1 MTKLTTKFGKLPDLY
16 LTLQFLFEKQEDLR
30 MKDGKNLVI
39 VESPAKAGTIQKFLG
54 NDYIVKS
61 SFGHIRDLH
70 DNELSIDVKDGFKPE
85 YVIPADKKKV
95 VSELKKAAK
104 DAQTVWLASDEDREG
119 EAISWHLFE
128 TLDLDA
134 ANTKRIVFHE
144 ITKNAILNAIE
155 NPREIDM
162 SLVNAQQARRVLDR
176 LVGFELSP
184 VLWRKI
190 QPKLSAGRV
199 QSVALRLVVDREREI
214 LAFNHES
221 YYKVEALFHPEG
233 TPEKTLV
240 KATLDRKFK
249 DIESA
254 REYLERHVN
263 AEFRISSI
271 EKKEGTRT
279 PAAPFTT
286 STLQQEAARKL
297 RLSVSQTMSIAQ
309 RLYEHGLITYMR
321 TDSTNLSSLA
331 INTAKKY
338 IGENFGEEYSHVRQY
353 RTKAKGAQEAHEA
366 IRPTYIENTTI
377 EGTPQEKKLYELIW
391 KRTVASQMSDA
402 RILRTDIKVGSDK
415 GEEIFNVQASQVMF
429 DGFLKLYI
437 ESTDEPS
444 QDDEMTILP
453 EMNIGA
459 RMFEE
464 GITAECKYTSAPSR
478 YSEATLVKKLEELGI
493 GRPSTYAPTIST
505 LTKGRGYIVKG
516 DKTGEKHE
524 VTNLSL
530 KKGVIKAS
538 AKTETVGAEKG
549 RLLPQDIGMI
559 VTDYL
564 VKNFETILDYGF
576 TANVEKDFDQIAEG
590 EMVWNSVISEFYGPF
605 HTKVQETLSN
615 REYSHVSR
623 ELGVDPKDG
632 QPLVARFGQYGPYVQ
647 KGDGDSKQY
656 ASLAPGQL
664 IESITLEEA
673 LKLFELPRTVGQHE
687 GIDIICTK
695 GRFGPYIKYGDR
707 NISLPRG
714 TDPLKIDLQT
724 CISLIS
730 ESQEKK
736 SGEVLAEYT
745 DSDIQVINGAYGPY
759 IKHAGSNYKIPKGTD
774 PSTLDEE
781 KCKEIIST
789 SEPTGRKKRRK

>member
-1 MTKLTTKFGKLPDLY
+1 
-16 LTLQFLFEKQEDLR
+16 
-30 MKDGKNLVI
+30 MKEGKNLVI

-54 NDYIVKS
+54 EGFTVKS
-61 SFGHIRDLH
+61 SFGHIRDLS
-70 DNELSIDVKDGFKPE
+70 DSELSINVQENFKPE

-95 VSELKKAAK
+95 VADLKKEAKAA
-104 DAQTVWLASDEDREG
+104 DIVWLASDEDREG

-128 TLDLDA
+128 TLGLKA
-134 ANTKRIVFHE
+134 ENTKRIVFHE
-144 ITKNAILNAIE
+144 ITKNAILNAIQ

-162 SLVNAQQARRVLDR
+162 NLVNAQQARRVLDR

-214 LAFNHES
+214 INFKHDQ
-221 YYKVEALFHPEG
+221 YYKVEALFNPEG

-240 KATLDRKFK
+240 KATLDRRFP
-249 DIESA
+249 DLESA
-254 REYLERHVN
+254 QAFLEKCIG
-263 AEFRISSI
+263 ATFTISDI

-309 RLYEHGLITYMR
+309 KLYEHGLITYMR

-331 INTAKKY
+331 INTAKQF
-338 IGENFGEEYSHVRQY
+338 ICDNFGEDYSKVRQY

-377 EGTPQEKKLYELIW
+377 EGTAQEKKLYELIW
-391 KRTVASQMSDA
+391 KRTVASQMADA
-402 RILRTDIKVGSDK
+402 RVMRTDIKVSVGSQ
-415 GEEIFNVQASQVMF
+415 GTLMEEKFNVQATQVLF
-429 DGFLKLYI
+429 DGFLKLYM
-437 ESTDEPS
+437 ESTDEPT
-444 QDDEMTILP
+444 QDDEIVILP
-453 EMNIGA
+453 EMKIGD
-459 RMFEE
+459 RMFDKE
-464 GITAECKYTSAPSR
+464 ITAECKFTAAPSR

-505 LTKGRGYIVKG
+505 LTKGRGYIIKG
-516 DKTGEKHE
+516 DKPGEKHN
-524 VTNLSL
+524 VTNLTL
-530 KKGVIKAS
+530 KNGMIKSS

-564 VKNFETILDYGF
+564 VKNFEQILDYGF
-576 TANVEKDFDQIAEG
+576 TANVEKDFDQIADG
-590 EMVWNSVISEFYGPF
+590 QMQWNSVINEFYSPF
-605 HTKVQETLSN
+605 HNRVEETLSN
-615 REYSHVSR
+615 REYSNISR
-623 ELGVDPKDG
+623 ELGVDPADG

-647 KGDGDSKQY
+647 KGDGENKQY

-673 LKLFELPRTVGQHE
+673 LKLFQLPRIVGQHN
-687 GIDIICTK
+687 GVDIVCTK
-695 GRFGPYIKYGDR
+695 GKFGPYMKYGDK

-714 TDPLKIDLQT
+714 TDPLKVDLDT
-724 CISLIS
+724 CIKLVEDSLN
-730 ESQEKK
+730 KK
-736 SGEVLAEYT
+736 TGGVIAEFT
-745 DSDIQVINGAYGPY
+745 DSDIQVIDGSYGPY
-759 IKHAGSNYKIPKGTD
+759 IKHAGRNYKIPKGQDATAL
-774 PSTLDEE
+774 TEE

-789 SEPTGRKKRRK
+789 SEPTGRKKRGK

>member
-1 MTKLTTKFGKLPDLY
+1 
-16 LTLQFLFEKQEDLR
+16 
-30 MKDGKNLVI
+30 MKEGQNLVI

-54 NDYIVKS
+54 EGFEVKS

-70 DNELSIDVKDGFKPE
+70 DSELSIDVKNGFAPE

-95 VSELKKAAK
+95 VSDLKKAAK
-104 DAQTVWLASDEDREG
+104 AASVVWRASDEDREG

-128 TLDLDA
+128 TLGLKKE
-134 ANTKRIVFHE
+134 NTRRIVFHE
-144 ITKNAILNAIE
+144 ITKPAILNAIE
-155 NPREIDM
+155 NPRDIDM

-214 LAFNHES
+214 LGFSNDP
-221 YYKVEALFHPEG
+221 YYRVEALFHPEG

-240 KATLDRKFK
+240 KATLDRRFP
-249 DIESA
+249 DIASA
-254 REYLERHVN
+254 REFLERISG
-263 AEFRISSI
+263 ATFTISSI
-271 EKKEGTRT
+271 DKKEGNRF

-321 TDSTNLSSLA
+321 TDSTNLSGLA
-331 INTAKKY
+331 INTAKKF
-338 IGENFGEEYSHVRQY
+338 ICDNFGEEYSKVRQY

-366 IRPTYIENTTI
+366 IRPTYIENTSI
-377 EGTPQEKKLYELIW
+377 EGTPQEQKLYDLIW
-391 KRTVASQMSDA
+391 KRTVASQMADA
-402 RILRTDIKVGSDK
+402 RVLRTDIKVSTDK
-415 GEEIFNVQASQVMF
+415 GEEKFNVQASQVLF
-429 DGFLKLYI
+429 DGFLKLYM
-437 ESTDEPS
+437 ESSDEPQ
-444 QDDEMTILP
+444 QDDEMVILP
-453 EMNIGA
+453 EMHIGG
-459 RMFEE
+459 RMFEN
-464 GITAECKYTSAPSR
+464 GISADCKFTAAPPR

-516 DKTGEKHE
+516 DKPGEKRS
-524 VTNLSL
+524 VTNLTL
-530 KKGVIKAS
+530 KNGVIKETS
-538 AKTETVGAEKG
+538 KTETVGSEKG

-564 VKNFETILDYGF
+564 VKNFETILDYSF
-576 TANVEKDFDQIAEG
+576 TANVEKDFDKIAEG
-590 EMVWNSVISEFYGPF
+590 EMTWNSVIGDFYGPF
-605 HTKVQETLSN
+605 HTKIEETLSN

-623 ELGVDPKDG
+623 DLGTDPKDG

-714 TDPLKIDLQT
+714 TDPLKVDKDT
-724 CISLIS
+724 CVRLIEESLS
-730 ESQEKK
+730 KK
-736 SGEVLAEYT
+736 AGGIIAEYT
-745 DSDIQVINGAYGPY
+745 ESDIQVIDGNYGPY

-774 PSTLDEE
+774 PTTLTEE
-781 KCKEIIST
+781 KCKEIIAS